1 MSASAGIPL
10 PRPTALSR
18 PHWEGCLEG
27 RLRVQRCRD
36 CATHVFI
43 PQPVCSGCFGEDLE
57 WVDSS
62 GRGALYSYT
71 VVHRPQQ
78 PSFEVP
84 YVPIIVE
91 LEEGW
96 YMLSNLKNVS
106 PQEIEVGMAL
116 EVFFEPMSDEIALP
130 YFRPIG
136 SGQEVGR

>member
-1 MSASAGIPL
+1 
-10 PRPTALSR
+10 
-18 PHWEGCLEG
+18 
-27 RLRVQRCRD
+27 
-36 CATHVFI
+36 
-43 PQPVCSGCFGEDLE
+43 
-57 WVDSS
+57 
-62 GRGALYSYT
+62 
-71 VVHRPQQ
+71 
-78 PSFEVP
+78 
-84 YVPIIVE
+84 VPIIVE